1 MKRVIG
7 IGNALVDIMVPVA
20 DEELLTRFSLPKG
33 SMQLV
38 DSVASERV
46 KTGTEQMARTIS
58 AGGSVANTIHA
69 LGILAA
75 SPGYVGSVGR
85 DSTGEF
91 FAGELRDAGVDP
103 VLIMRESPTG
113 TAVALVTPDSERT
126 FATHLGAAIE
136 LIAEELN
143 EEMFR
148 GYDILYL
155 EGYLII
161 NFDLTLRAC
170 QIAKSLGMQVAID
183 LASYNVVEDNRE
195 RFQQIVADYID
206 ILFAN
211 EEEALA
217 LTGKEAEE
225 AAEILSE
232 SCEVV
237 IVKTGSRG
245 SVIRRG
251 EEVVRVNI
259 LPVNPI
265 DTTGAGDMYAAGFLF
280 GYSKGESLDTCGVY
294 GTILAGNVIEVM
306 GAKLPSDRWKSVMEV
321 MAQGTA
327 HKAQSK
333 KS

>member
-20 DEELLTRFSLPKG
+20 DEELLARFSLPKG

-38 DSVASERV
+38 DSYASERV
-46 KTGTEQMARTIS
+46 KAGTATMRRTVS

-69 LGILAA
+69 LGILGT
-75 SPGYVGSVGR
+75 SPGYIGSVGR
-85 DSTGEF
+85 DSTGDF
-91 FAGELRDAGVDP
+91 FAGELRNAGVDP
-103 VLIMRESPTG
+103 VLFLRESPTG
-113 TAVALVTPDSERT
+113 TALALVTPDSERT

-136 LIAEELN
+136 LNADELN
-143 EEMFR
+143 EDLFR

-170 QIAKSLGMQVAID
+170 QLAKSLGMLVAID
-183 LASYNVVEDNRE
+183 LASYNVVDDNRD
-195 RFQQIVADYID
+195 RFQQIVTDYVD

-217 LTGKEAEE
+217 LTGKGADE
-225 AAEILSE
+225 AAAILSE

-237 IVKTGSRG
+237 VVKTGSRG
-245 SVIRRG
+245 SLIRRG
-251 EEVVRVNI
+251 EEIVRVNI

-280 GYSKGESLDTCGVY
+280 GYSKGESLDRCGVY

-306 GAKLPSDRWKSVMEV
+306 GAKLPAERWNSVMEV
-321 MAQGTA
+321 MNQPPDNI
-327 HKAQSK
+327 
-333 KS
+333 

>member
-20 DEELLTRFSLPKG
+20 DEELLSRFSLPKG

-38 DSVASERV
+38 DSNASERV
-46 KTGTEQMARTIS
+46 KAGTSSMRRTVS

-69 LGILAA
+69 LGILGT
-75 SPGYVGSVGR
+75 SPGYIGSVGR

-91 FAGELRDAGVDP
+91 FAGELRNAGVDP
-103 VLIMRESPTG
+103 VLFLRESPSG

-136 LIAEELN
+136 LNADELN
-143 EEMFR
+143 EDLFR

-170 QIAKSLGMQVAID
+170 QLAKSLGMQVAID
-183 LASYNVVEDNRE
+183 LASYNVVDDNRD
-195 RFQQIVADYID
+195 RFQQIVTNYVD

-217 LTGKEAEE
+217 LTGKGADE
-225 AAEILSE
+225 AAALLSE
-232 SCEVV
+232 SCEIV

-245 SVIRRG
+245 SLIRRG
-251 EEVVRVNI
+251 EEIVRVNI

-280 GYSKGESLDTCGVY
+280 GYSKGESLDRCGVY

-306 GAKLPSDRWKSVMEV
+306 GAKLPSERWNSVMEV
-321 MAQGTA
+321 MNQPPDNI
-327 HKAQSK
+327 
-333 KS
+333 

>member
-20 DEELLTRFSLPKG
+20 DEELLARFSLPKG

-38 DSVASERV
+38 DSDASERV
-46 KTGTEQMARTIS
+46 KAGTASMRKTVS

-69 LGILAA
+69 LGILGT
-75 SPGYVGSVGR
+75 SPGYIGSVGR
-85 DSTGEF
+85 DSTGDF
-91 FAGELRDAGVDP
+91 FAGELRNAGVDP
-103 VLIMRESPTG
+103 VLFLRESPTG
-113 TAVALVTPDSERT
+113 TALALVTPDSERT

-136 LIAEELN
+136 LNADELN
-143 EEMFR
+143 EDLFR

-170 QIAKSLGMQVAID
+170 QLAKSLRMQVAID
-183 LASYNVVEDNRE
+183 LASYNVVDDNRD
-195 RFQQIVADYID
+195 RFQQIVTDYVD

-211 EEEALA
+211 EEEATA
-217 LTGKEAEE
+217 LTGRGAEE
-225 AAEILSE
+225 AAAILSE

-237 IVKTGSRG
+237 VVKTGSRG

-280 GYSKGESLDTCGVY
+280 GYSKGESLDRCGVY

-306 GAKLPSDRWKSVMEV
+306 GAKLPAERWNSVMEV
-321 MAQGTA
+321 MNQPPDNI
-327 HKAQSK
+327 
-333 KS
+333 

>member
-20 DEELLTRFSLPKG
+20 DEELLARFSLPKG

-38 DSVASERV
+38 DSDASERV
-46 KTGTEQMARTIS
+46 KAGTASMRRTVS

-69 LGILAA
+69 LGILGT
-75 SPGYVGSVGR
+75 SPGYIGSVGR

-91 FAGELRDAGVDP
+91 FAGELRNAGVDP
-103 VLIMRESPTG
+103 VLFLRESPSG

-136 LIAEELN
+136 LNADELK
-143 EEMFR
+143 EDLFR

-170 QIAKSLGMQVAID
+170 QLAKSLGMLVAID
-183 LASYNVVEDNRE
+183 LASYNVVDDNRD
-195 RFQQIVADYID
+195 RFQQIVTDYVD

-217 LTGKEAEE
+217 LTGKGADE
-225 AAEILSE
+225 AAAILSE

-237 IVKTGSRG
+237 VVKTGSRG
-245 SVIRRG
+245 SLIRRG
-251 EEVVRVNI
+251 EEIVRVNI

-280 GYSKGESLDTCGVY
+280 GYSKGESLDRCGVY

-306 GAKLPSDRWKSVMEV
+306 GAKLPAERWNSVMEV
-321 MAQGTA
+321 MNQPPDNI
-327 HKAQSK
+327 
-333 KS
+333 

>member
-20 DEELLTRFSLPKG
+20 DEELLARFSLPKG

-38 DSVASERV
+38 DSYASERV
-46 KTGTEQMARTIS
+46 KAGTATMRRTVS

-69 LGILAA
+69 LGILGT
-75 SPGYVGSVGR
+75 SPGYIGSVGR

-91 FAGELRDAGVDP
+91 FASELRNAGVDP
-103 VLIMRESPTG
+103 VLFLRESPSG

-136 LIAEELN
+136 LNADELN
-143 EEMFR
+143 EDLFR

-170 QIAKSLGMQVAID
+170 QLAKSLGMLVAID
-183 LASYNVVEDNRE
+183 LASYNVVDDNRD
-195 RFQQIVADYID
+195 RFQQIVTDYVD

-217 LTGKEAEE
+217 LTGKGADE
-225 AAEILSE
+225 AAAILSE

-237 IVKTGSRG
+237 VVKTGSRG
-245 SVIRRG
+245 SLIRRG
-251 EEVVRVNI
+251 EEIVRVNI

-280 GYSKGESLDTCGVY
+280 GYSKGESLDRCGVY

-306 GAKLPSDRWKSVMEV
+306 GAKLPAERWNSVMEV
-321 MAQGTA
+321 MNQPPDNI
-327 HKAQSK
+327 
-333 KS
+333 

>member
-20 DEELLTRFSLPKG
+20 DEELLARFSLPKG

-38 DSVASERV
+38 DSDASERV
-46 KTGTEQMARTIS
+46 KAGTASMRRTVS

-69 LGILAA
+69 LGILGT
-75 SPGYVGSVGR
+75 SPGYIGSVGR

-91 FAGELRDAGVDP
+91 FAGELRNAGVDP
-103 VLIMRESPTG
+103 VLFLRESPSG

-136 LIAEELN
+136 LNADELN
-143 EEMFR
+143 EDLFR

-170 QIAKSLGMQVAID
+170 QLAKSLGMLVAID
-183 LASYNVVEDNRE
+183 LASYNVVDDNRD
-195 RFQQIVADYID
+195 RFQQIVTDYVD

-217 LTGKEAEE
+217 LTGKGADE
-225 AAEILSE
+225 AAAILSE

-237 IVKTGSRG
+237 VVKTGSRG
-245 SVIRRG
+245 SLIRRG
-251 EEVVRVNI
+251 EEIVRVNI

-280 GYSKGESLDTCGVY
+280 GYSKGESLDRCGVY

-306 GAKLPSDRWKSVMEV
+306 GAKLPAERWNSVMEV
-321 MAQGTA
+321 MNQPPDNI
-327 HKAQSK
+327 
-333 KS
+333 

>member
-1 MKRVIG
+1 MKRVLG
-7 IGNALVDIMVPVA
+7 IGNALVDIMVPVS
-20 DEELLTRFSLPKG
+20 DEEILTRFSLPKG

-38 DSVASERV
+38 DSNASELV
-46 KTGTEQMARTIS
+46 KAGTAMMKRTVS

-69 LGILAA
+69 LGILST
-75 SPGYVGSVGR
+75 SPGYIGSVGR

-91 FAGELRDAGVDP
+91 FAAELRNAGVDP
-103 VLIMRESPTG
+103 VLFMRESPTG

-126 FATHLGAAIE
+126 FATHLGAAVE
-136 LIAEELN
+136 LIADELN
-143 EEMFR
+143 EALFS

-170 QIAKSLGMQVAID
+170 QLAKSLGMKVAID
-183 LASYNVVEDNRE
+183 LASYNVVEDFHD
-195 RFQQIVADYID
+195 RFQQIVTDYVD

-217 LTGKEAEE
+217 LTGKGAEE
-225 AAEILSE
+225 SATILSE

-237 IVKTGSRG
+237 IVKTGSSG
-245 SVIRRG
+245 SLIRRG
-251 EEVVRVNI
+251 EETVRVNI
-259 LPVNPI
+259 LPVSPI

-280 GYSKGESLDTCGVY
+280 GYLKGEPLDRCGVY

-306 GAKLPSDRWKSVMEV
+306 GAKLPADRWISVMEV
-321 MAQGTA
+321 INQPPD
-327 HKAQSK
+327 SL
-333 KS
+333 